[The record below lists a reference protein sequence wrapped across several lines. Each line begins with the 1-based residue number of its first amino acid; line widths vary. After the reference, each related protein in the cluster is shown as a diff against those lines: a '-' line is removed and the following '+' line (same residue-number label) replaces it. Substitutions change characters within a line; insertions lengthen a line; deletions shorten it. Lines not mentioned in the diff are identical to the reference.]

1 MHSQFGGGTSRC
13 RAVPVMELQYL
24 HEVLPVS
31 HLPSAPPSLVTAAS
45 EWVQAGSRPHLQLQQ
60 GLFTFTP
67 AASRDLLT
75 DAPTTVGTLRNHFGD
90 LLESS
95 QSYLACLQRC
105 HENQACLSPRHL
117 GNMCHRTLYSETCP
131 ANIQSSRK
139 FRTADD

>member
-1 MHSQFGGGTSRC
+1 M
-13 RAVPVMELQYL
+13 PVMELQYL

-75 DAPTTVGTLRNHFGD
+75 DVPTTVGTLQWGGPGTTLQPGVLCRLHSSPTRLFNIMEIQGD
-90 LLESS
+90 RLLLIEQPRASS
-95 QSYLACLQRC
+95 CKLWALTSDVDLQV
-105 HENQACLSPRHL
+105 
-117 GNMCHRTLYSETCP
+117 
-131 ANIQSSRK
+131 
-139 FRTADD
+139 